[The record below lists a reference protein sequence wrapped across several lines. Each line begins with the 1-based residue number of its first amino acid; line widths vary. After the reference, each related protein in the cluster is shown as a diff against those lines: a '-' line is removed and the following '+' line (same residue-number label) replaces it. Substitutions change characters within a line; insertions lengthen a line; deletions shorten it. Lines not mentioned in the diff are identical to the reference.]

1 MIRLN
6 LDKLENKQTPFI
18 DRHMIMKMFGI
29 SRSTLRRWM
38 LEEDLKYYK
47 VNRRVF
53 FKTDE
58 FNEWIEK
65 YRFKK

>member
-1 MIRLN
+1 
-6 LDKLENKQTPFI
+6 
-18 DRHMIMKMFGI
+18 MFGI